1 MKLLIAY
8 LFLLLR
14 PVVGNAKESAVKD
27 WRKAEGRIFIV
38 RHGQR
43 APIKDRADFD
53 PPLTSDGRKQAELAG
68 QYLRK
73 LNFRGRIIASPY
85 RRTLETAALIAKHTG
100 GRILVC
106 PEIQELIRKGK
117 PRIKQRTLAE
127 LRQEFPLIAED
138 TALEY
143 PWAVSGPETVF
154 TLSKRLEKALNG
166 AAFPDPSSDVLLV
179 SHGGLLK
186 GLDILMK
193 NIPGPE
199 IPKWEKVNWNCSISE
214 YRLKK
219 GAAPVCI
226 RLFDVSFLPDEL
238 VTSNAKK
245 MTADKRKGS
254 DASSARSK
262 EKK

>member
-1 MKLLIAY
+1 MKY
-8 LFLLLR
+8 LTSFLLVLLSAAVCLAE
-14 PVVGNAKESAVKD
+14 PAVKD
-27 WRKAEGRIFIV
+27 WRQTEGRVLIV

-43 APIKDRADFD
+43 APIVGREDGD
-53 PPLTSDGRKQAELAG
+53 PPLTELGRQQAELAG

-73 LNFRGRIIASPY
+73 LNFRGRIFASPY
-85 RRTLETAALIAKHTG
+85 RRTLETASLIAQHTG
-100 GRILVC
+100 GRIMVS

-138 TALEY
+138 ATLEY
-143 PWAVSGPETVF
+143 PWAVSGPETLF
-154 TLSKRLEKALNG
+154 TLPKRLEKALNG
-166 AAFPDPSSDVLLV
+166 AAFPDPASDVLLV

-226 RLFDVSFLPDEL
+226 RLFDVSFLPDEM
-238 VTSNAKK
+238 VTSNARK
-245 MTADKRKGS
+245 MTADRRKGP
-254 DASSARSK
+254 DPASARSK

>member
-1 MKLLIAY
+1 MKHLIS
-8 LFLLLR
+8 FLLVLL
-14 PVVGNAKESAVKD
+14 PAVICLAEPEFKN
-27 WRKAEGRIFIV
+27 WRRAEGRVLII

-43 APIKDRADFD
+43 APIVNRADGD
-53 PPLTSDGRKQAELAG
+53 PPLTAVGRQQAELAG

-85 RRTLETAALIAKHTG
+85 RRTLETASLIAKHTG

-106 PEIQELIRKGK
+106 PEIQEFTRGKGK
-117 PRIKQRTLAE
+117 PRIKQRILTE
-127 LRQEFPLIAED
+127 LRQEFPLIAD
-138 TALEY
+138 DAALEY
-143 PWAVSGPETVF
+143 PWAVSGPETLF
-154 TLSKRLEKALNG
+154 TVSKRLEKALNG
-166 AAFPDPSSDVLLV
+166 VAFPDSASNVLLV

-214 YRLKK
+214 YQLKK
-219 GAAPVCI
+219 DAAPVCI

-238 VTSNAKK
+238 VTSNEKK
-245 MTADKRKGS
+245 MTAVKR
-254 DASSARSK
+254 
-262 EKK
+262 